1 MSKVSMKQIMRI
13 HFDKWEEFTEKNGR
27 SGIDT
32 KAMQEVNNGFG
43 KLLKGFHEEIEASK
57 LQKREPNLEI

>member
-1 MSKVSMKQIMRI
+1 MSKISMKQMMKI
-13 HFDKWEEFTEKNGR
+13 HFDKWQEFTEKDGR

-43 KLLKGFHEEIEASK
+43 KQIKGFQMEIESAK
-57 LQKREPNLEI
+57 LQKRKPEMEI